1 MRISFKRSG
10 GFAGLPG
17 QNQSLEIDSE
27 QLPQPKAKE
36 LERLVEET
44 RPFDHPSE
52 HASDSKTRDGFQY
65 DLTLDAGDRTHSIKV
80 ADGAVP
86 DKLQPLIEWLS
97 QEVTEDLKRKK
108 SKSKG

>member
-27 QLPQPKAKE
+27 KLPHPKAQE

-52 HASDSKTRDGFQY
+52 QKSASKMRDGFQY
-65 DLTLDAGDRTHSIKV
+65 DLTLDAGDRTHSLKLT
-80 ADGAVP
+80 DGAVP

-97 QEVTEDLKRKK
+97 QEVNEDMKGKQPK
-108 SKSKG
+108 SKS